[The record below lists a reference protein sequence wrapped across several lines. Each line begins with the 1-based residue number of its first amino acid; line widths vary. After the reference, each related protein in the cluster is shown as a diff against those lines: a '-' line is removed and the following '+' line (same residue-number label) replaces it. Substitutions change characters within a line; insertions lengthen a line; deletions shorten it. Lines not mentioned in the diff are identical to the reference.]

1 MNVLVVG
8 CGSIG
13 KRHINNLIRLDDIHT
28 IYVYTKAIHCQKDFN
43 DNSKIKFID
52 SSTHSLNPPIPPLVK
67 GGEGGFSDKPDFAII
82 ANETHKHIDT
92 AISLAES
99 GINLFIEKPL
109 SHSLKKMDVLIKIV
123 KEKDLKVFVAYNLR
137 FLKAMGFIKEQISKR
152 TIGDLYFARIEVGQ
166 YLPQWRPDSDYRD
179 SYSASKIKGGGAAL
193 DLSHEIDYMRYLF
206 GDPSNWKVIKAKVS
220 DLEIDSDDIFE
231 GIYLYDNNFIC
242 SIHMDYLQIEKKRQ
256 IRIVGSAG
264 TIICDFVKN
273 EITVNGNNKS
283 SVINDKN
290 MFDINKTYTDEIMH
304 FIESIKRDVEPAIT
318 LEDGLKVLRL
328 LEDKNV

>member
-1 MNVLVVG
+1 M
-8 CGSIG
+8 ITE
-13 KRHINNLIRLDDIHT
+13 IRI
-28 IYVYTKAIHCQKDFN
+28 AQ
-43 DNSKIKFID
+43 
-52 SSTHSLNPPIPPLVK
+52 VK
-67 GGEGGFSDKPDFAII
+67 S
-82 ANETHKHIDT
+82 
-92 AISLAES
+92 
-99 GINLFIEKPL
+99 
-109 SHSLKKMDVLIKIV
+109 
-123 KEKDLKVFVAYNLR
+123 R
-137 FLKAMGFIKEQISKR
+137 
-152 TIGDLYFARIEVGQ
+152 
-166 YLPQWRPDSDYRD
+166 
-179 SYSASKIKGGGAAL
+179 GGAAL

-290 MFDINKTYTDEIMH
+290 MFDINKTYTDEIC
-304 FIESIKRDVEPAIT
+304 I
-318 LEDGLKVLRL
+318 L
-328 LEDKNV
+328 LNL